1 MKGRRRGSAATFPVH
16 SMLWLN
22 ASVKSGTRRNRQVPP
37 PRQPLPCLRSETCV
51 RAEQRQR
58 GIVTPGGHIRA
69 PVDAAR
75 RSSYLNLLRVAP
87 GGRRRTTTDAAHRP
101 PNGTP
106 QEQLNSL

>member
-1 MKGRRRGSAATFPVH
+1 LLRRADTF
-16 SMLWLN
+16 
-22 ASVKSGTRRNRQVPP
+22 A
-37 PRQPLPCLRSETCV
+37 LRS
-51 RAEQRQR
+51 
-58 GIVTPGGHIRA
+58 A

-106 QEQLNSL
+106 QEQL